1 MKRITYLLTF
11 ISSVAFSLQTNA
23 KVWRINNTPGVT
35 ADFTTCALALA
46 SASVVNDDTLHIEG
60 SSVAYAGF
68 TLNKRLVII
77 GTGYFLS
84 GANSNPGLQA
94 NTNSSSFAGASI
106 YFDSTSSGSTLIGL
120 ENIYLGSGPAL
131 GSATDNITLTRCSV
145 SGLGNVYGYTANTKM
160 AGWKVN
166 KCYFGSISLSLF
178 TLQNWEITN
187 NIFTSSID
195 ISSTNNLNNLVR
207 NNVFRS
213 QIYMYNGYF
222 ANNIIINTTFT
233 VTNVTVKNNLALG
246 TPAGFTPFVGSNG
259 NINNQTDAA
268 LFQGL
273 TGNSTDGQWR
283 LKAGSPA
290 IGAGETVST
299 ITPDCGAFGTADPY
313 ILSGIPAIPTIYLL
327 TVPASVATSAT
338 TMPITIST
346 KSNN

>member
-1 MKRITYLLTF
+1 MKKNSFLLTVF
-11 ISSVAFSLQTNA
+11 AFLAFSFQTNA

-60 SSVAYAGF
+60 SSVSYAGF

-94 NTNSSSFAGASI
+94 NGNSAYFAGASI

-120 ENIYLGSGPAL
+120 DNIYLGVGPSL
-131 GSATDNITLTRCSV
+131 GSATDNIIVTRCNL
-145 SGLGNVYGYTANTKM
+145 SGIGNAYGYTANSKM
-160 AGWKVN
+160 VGWKVN
-166 KCYFGSISLSLF
+166 KCYIASLSLALF
-178 TLQNWEITN
+178 PLQNWEITN
-187 NIFTSSID
+187 NVFTSNID
-195 ISSTNNLNNLVR
+195 IGNTNNLNNLVR
-207 NNVFRS
+207 NNVIRS
-213 QIYMYNGYF
+213 SVNMYNGYF
-222 ANNIIINTTFT
+222 ANNIIQNTTFT
-233 VTNVTVKNNLALG
+233 VVNVTVKNNLALG
-246 TPAGFTPFVGSNG
+246 APAGFTPFAGSNG
-259 NINNQTDAA
+259 NLNNQTDAA

-313 ILSGIPAIPTIYLL
+313 VLSGIPAIPTIYLL